1 MSMSRHVIDTH
12 SHANWMG
19 KDVDALV
26 RNMDECGIEKAWL
39 LSWEIPEAEFQT
51 EPYYYKTLDPRAIG
65 MPLWMVVDGLK
76 AYPDRFIAGWAPDF
90 RDRHARS
97 KLFQAVQ
104 LHGVKVCG
112 ELKLRTRYDHPDGIA
127 MYRYCGE
134 LGLPVVLH
142 LECAEHVLAEKCRG
156 AESWP
161 PWYGG
166 DISVLE
172 NMCRLC
178 PDTQFLGHAPGFWRE
193 ISGDAATDPER
204 YPKGPVT
211 PEGRLLRLM
220 RTYPNLN
227 CDISAGSAMTALNR
241 DLEVTR
247 AFFLEFQD
255 RIVFARDSF
264 GREQF
269 DLLEA
274 LGLAEDVAEK
284 VFHRNAERLVENA
297 GKGV

>member
-1 MSMSRHVIDTH
+1 MSQRIIDTH

-19 KDVDALV
+19 MDADALV
-26 RNMDECGIEKAWL
+26 RNMDECGIEKAWM
-39 LSWEIPEAEFQT
+39 LSWEIPQAEYDA
-51 EPYYYKTLDPRAIG
+51 EPYYYRSLDPRAVG
-65 MPLWMVVDGLK
+65 MPLSMVVDGVR
-76 AYPDRFIAGWAPDF
+76 AHPDRFIAGWAPDF
-90 RDRHARS
+90 RDRHARAR
-97 KLFQAVQ
+97 LCQAVQ
-104 LHGVKVCG
+104 LHGVKVYG

-134 LGLPVVLH
+134 LGLPVVMH
-142 LECAEHVLAEKCRG
+142 LECAEHVLTEECRALDG
-156 AESWP
+156 WP

-166 DISVLE
+166 DIDVLA

-178 PDTQFLGHAPGFWRE
+178 PGTQFLGHAPGFWRE

-211 PEGRLLRLM
+211 PGGRLLDLM

-241 DLEVTR
+241 DLKVTR
-247 AFFLEFQD
+247 EFFLEFQD

-269 DLLEA
+269 ELLEA
-274 LGLAEDVAEK
+274 LDLPEDISGK
-284 VFHRNAERLVENA
+284 VLHANAERLVENA
-297 GKGV
+297 GREL